1 MQSPMIRSD
10 DLAVFVR
17 ATDAGSFSAAARE
30 LGITPSLAS
39 NAVQRLE
46 QALGQRL
53 LIRSTRSLR
62 LSERGERYLPY
73 ARAML
78 QSLEDGHV
86 SLAAAHDDALA
97 GTLRLSAPSDLGRN
111 VLVPWLDDFQAEYPR
126 LDLTLNLSD
135 RMADLFRQPLDL
147 ALRYGHPP
155 DSSLVAQP
163 LAPDNRRML
172 CASPAYL
179 ERHGRPAS
187 LDDLARHNCLRFMLS
202 DGVHERWRFD
212 TPGGLR
218 TVVVAGN
225 RVSDDADVVRR
236 WALAG
241 HGIVYKSSLDLH
253 DDVASGRLVSLL
265 PAGWGEPAPLNL
277 ICAHR
282 SLLVPAVIRLRDF
295 LRERCAR
302 MAEERKRFEAAEP
315 VR

>member
-1 MQSPMIRSD
+1 MIRSD

-62 LSERGERYLPY
+62 LSEPGERYLPY

-78 QSLEDGHV
+78 QSLEDGQM
-86 SLAAAHDDALA
+86 SLAQAHDDVA

-111 VLVPWLDDFQAEYPR
+111 VLVPWLDAFQAQYPR
-126 LDLTLNLSD
+126 LELTLNLSD

-163 LAPDNRRML
+163 LAPDNRRLL
-172 CASPAYL
+172 CA
-179 ERHGRPAS
+179 
-187 LDDLARHNCLRFMLS
+187 
-202 DGVHERWRFD
+202 
-212 TPGGLR
+212 
-218 TVVVAGN
+218 
-225 RVSDDADVVRR
+225 
-236 WALAG
+236 
-241 HGIVYKSSLDLH
+241 
-253 DDVASGRLVSLL
+253 
-265 PAGWGEPAPLNL
+265 
-277 ICAHR
+277 
-282 SLLVPAVIRLRDF
+282 
-295 LRERCAR
+295 
-302 MAEERKRFEAAEP
+302 
-315 VR
+315 

>member
-1 MQSPMIRSD
+1 MIRSD

-78 QSLEDGHV
+78 QSLEDGRM
-86 SLAAAHDDALA
+86 SLAQAHDELT

-111 VLVPWLDDFQAEYPR
+111 VLVPWLDAFQAEYPR
-126 LDLTLNLSD
+126 LDLSLNLSD

-163 LAPDNRRML
+163 LAPDNRRLL

-179 ERHGRPAS
+179 QRHGRPQS
-187 LDDLARHNCLRFMLS
+187 IDELTQHNCLRFMLA

-212 TPGGLR
+212 TPAGTR
-218 TVVVAGN
+218 TVVVSGN

-236 WALAG
+236 WALAS

-253 DDVASGRLVSLL
+253 DDVVSGRLVSLL
-265 PAGWGEPAPLNL
+265 PAAWGEPAPLNL

-295 LRERCAR
+295 LRERCLR
-302 MAEERKRFEAAEP
+302 MTSERGRIDAAETG
-315 VR
+315 R